1 MSPNNSK
8 DRMNESNSDAIVAE
22 IVNAQ
27 LGAMQGQILGLNMAL
42 ATLIRNIAPDVAA
55 GAAKALAIEMNTARA
70 LEALEGVSLIAG
82 GVRDGTAEGYL
93 ELLRARG
100 RVSP

>member
-1 MSPNNSK
+1 VTLK
-8 DRMNESNSDAIVAE
+8 ESENHMDELQADAIARE
-22 IVNAQ
+22 ITNAQ

-55 GAAKALAIEMNTARA
+55 GTAKDLAVEMNTARA

-93 ELLRARG
+93 ELLRARA
-100 RVSP
+100 R